1 METREL
7 TPGEMA
13 RRSGVAVSALHFYE
27 REGLIRETILTDGV
41 YENLV
46 ILGILDREFF
56 ARREQGLEKI
66 C

>member
-1 METREL
+1 MTDR
-7 TPGEMA
+7 TDKP
-13 RRSGVAVSALHFYE
+13 VSNT
-27 REGLIRETILTDGV
+27 LIRETILTDGV